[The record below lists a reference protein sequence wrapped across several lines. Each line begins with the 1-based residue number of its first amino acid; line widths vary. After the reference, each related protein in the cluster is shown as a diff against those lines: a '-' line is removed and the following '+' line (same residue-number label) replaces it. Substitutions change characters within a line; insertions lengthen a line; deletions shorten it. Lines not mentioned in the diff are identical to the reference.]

1 MPDGLKAWAQKSFE
15 TFARKK
21 VRNDEPGDW
30 ENEDRHV
37 YHMINDD
44 EPREGSLCR
53 VDHGWDGWWAGAPD
67 RPGPEWII
75 YEDKIEDEAN
85 KLGWEIMEH
94 AWIGGEYDSAF

>member
-21 VRNDEPGDW
+21 ARNDEPEDW

-37 YHMINDD
+37 GYMTDDD

-53 VDHGWDGWWAGAPD
+53 VDHGWDG
-67 RPGPEWII
+67 
-75 YEDKIEDEAN
+75 
-85 KLGWEIMEH
+85 
-94 AWIGGEYDSAF
+94 